1 MEDQKIVDL
10 FFARSEQA
18 IKMLA
23 EKYEKLLYKIS
34 YNILSDHEDVMECV
48 NDTYLGTW
56 NAIPPQRPDPLSAFV
71 CRITRNLSLKKY
83 RSKTA
88 AKRNCQMVV
97 ALDELG
103 DVILVPSIEEEWNA
117 KELGRAIDTFL
128 ESLSRENRILF
139 VRRYWF
145 LDSVKDVA
153 EWMNMSE
160 NLVSVRLNRIRKQ
173 LRQYLEKEGFSIC

>member
-10 FFARSEQA
+10 FFARSEMA

-34 YNILSDHEDVMECV
+34 YNILSNNEDVMECI

-56 NAIPPQRPDPLSAFV
+56 NAIPPTRPNPLSAFV
-71 CRITRNLSLKKY
+71 CRIIRKLSLKKY

-88 AKRNCQMVV
+88 AKRSCQMET
-97 ALDELG
+97 ALDELALA
-103 DVILVPSIEEEWNA
+103 VPVPSAEEEWNA
-117 KELGRAIDTFL
+117 KELGRAIDMFVSTL
-128 ESLSRENRILF
+128 EKENRVLF

-145 LDSVKDVA
+145 LDSVKDLA
-153 EWMNMSE
+153 ELMHMSE
-160 NLVSVRLNRIRKQ
+160 NLVSVRLNRMRKQ
-173 LRQYLEKEGFSIC
+173 LKNYLEKEGFATC

>member
-10 FFARSEQA
+10 FFARSEMA

-23 EKYEKLLYKIS
+23 EKYERLLYKVS
-34 YNILSDHEDVMECV
+34 YNILNNNEDVMECI

-56 NAIPPQRPDPLSAFV
+56 NAIPPQRPNPLSAFV

-83 RSKTA
+83 RAKTA
-88 AKRNCQMVV
+88 AKRNCEMEV
-97 ALDELG
+97 ALDEL
-103 DVILVPSIEEEWNA
+103 VTVVPVPSAEEEWNA
-117 KELGRAIDTFL
+117 KELGKAIDRFL
-128 ESLSRENRILF
+128 ETLDSENRVLF

-145 LDSVKDVA
+145 TDSVRDLA
-153 EWMNMSE
+153 ELLHISE

-173 LRQYLEKEGFSIC
+173 LKQYLEKEGFAAC

>member
-10 FFARSEQA
+10 FLARSEMA

-34 YNILSDHEDVMECV
+34 FNILSNNEDVMECI

-56 NAIPPQRPDPLSAFV
+56 NAIPPAKPNPLSAFV

-83 RSKTA
+83 RARTA
-88 AKRNCQMVV
+88 AKRNSQLEV
-97 ALDELG
+97 ALDELVE
-103 DVILVPSIEEEWNA
+103 VISVPSAEEEWRA
-117 KELGRAIDTFL
+117 KELGRAIDAFL
-128 ESLSRENRILF
+128 ETLDKENRVLF

-145 LDSVKDVA
+145 TDSVKDLA
-153 EWMNMSE
+153 EVLHISE

-173 LRQYLEKEGFSIC
+173 LKSYLEKEGFATC

>member
-10 FFARSEQA
+10 FFARSEMA

-23 EKYEKLLYKIS
+23 EKYEKLLYKVS
-34 YNILSDHEDVMECV
+34 YNILSNNEDVMECI

-56 NAIPPQRPDPLSAFV
+56 NAIPPQRPNPLSAFV

-83 RSKTA
+83 RAKSA
-88 AKRNCQMVV
+88 AKRNCQMEV
-97 ALDELG
+97 ALDELLN
-103 DVILVPSIEEEWNA
+103 VVTVPSAEEEWNA
-117 KELGRAIDTFL
+117 KALGQAIDAFL
-128 ESLSRENRILF
+128 EALDKENRVLF

-145 LDSVKDVA
+145 ADSIKDLA
-153 EWMNMSE
+153 ELLHISE

-173 LRQYLEKEGFSIC
+173 LKNYLEKEGFAVC

>member
-10 FFARSEQA
+10 FFARSEMA

-23 EKYEKLLYKIS
+23 EKYEKLLYRVS
-34 YNILSDHEDVMECV
+34 YNILNNNEDVMECI

-56 NAIPPQRPDPLSAFV
+56 NAIPPQRPNPLSAFV

-83 RSKTA
+83 RAKTA
-88 AKRNCQMVV
+88 AKRNCQLEV
-97 ALDELG
+97 ALEELMTA
-103 DVILVPSIEEEWNA
+103 VPVPSAEDEWNA
-117 KELGRAIDTFL
+117 RELGRAIDLFL
-128 ESLSRENRILF
+128 ETLEMENRVLF

-145 LDSVKDVA
+145 ADSVKELA
-153 EWMNMSE
+153 QMMQMSE

-173 LRQYLEKEGFSIC
+173 LRKYLEKEGFAVC